1 MKKLITVTLIMVF
14 AGLFLAAAGRQDTT
28 YERGLRNGTGRG
40 AGMAAAGRGNGPGR
54 AAGGVQ
60 GGNYGF
66 DSRFKDD
73 LRSVLE
79 EVEAG
84 SLSQQETEGL
94 LFMWEEEKLARDVY
108 QELYETW
115 NLPIF
120 RNIAMSEAQHMES
133 VEMLLDAYGLEKS
146 GSDESGVY
154 EDKELVGLYA
164 DLTARGKT
172 SVVEALKV
180 GALIEDLDIHDLQQN
195 LELTDNDD
203 IRILYQN
210 LMKGSRNHL
219 RAFLRQ
225 LDREGVEYEAQYIS
239 PEYLERILSINQEN
253 AVIRDPGYAL

>member
-1 MKKLITVTLIMVF
+1 MKKLITVTIVMMF
-14 AGLFLAAAGRQDTT
+14 AGLFLVAAGQQDTN

-40 AGMAAAGRGNGPGR
+40 AGMAVPGRGNGPGR
-54 AAGGVQ
+54 AAAGGQ
-60 GGNYGF
+60 GGSYGF
-66 DSRFKDD
+66 DSRFTDD
-73 LRSVLE
+73 LKSVLADAD
-79 EVEAG
+79 AG
-84 SLSQQETEGL
+84 SLSQQEAEGL

-115 NLPIF
+115 NLPVF
-120 RNIAMSEAQHMES
+120 RNIAMSEEQHMES
-133 VEMLLDAYGLEKS
+133 VGMLLDAYGLEKA
-146 GSDESGVY
+146 GTGDAGVY
-154 EDKELVGLYA
+154 EDSGLVSLYA

-172 SVVEALKV
+172 SVVDALKV

-203 IRILYQN
+203 ISILYQN

-219 RAFLRQ
+219 RSFLRQ

-253 AVIRDPGYAL
+253 AVIRDPDYML